1 MSIAEK
7 LTTIAENQQRV
18 YDAGYSAG
26 QGAGGD
32 TSIEDSIIDRSI
44 TEYRNDRLTYIGS
57 SAFMGANK
65 LVSVDLPNVETT
77 AGYAFQNCTA
87 LTSVNLPKA
96 TMLGNGVVNGCTS
109 LLSIDLPLVNDIY
122 SYAFSGSSKLE
133 KVILRSETVARLRG
147 VAFSNTPIADGTG
160 YIYVPDNLV
169 DSYKVATNW
178 TTVASQIKPLSELEG

>member
-32 TSIEDSIIDRSI
+32 TSVEDSIITREI
-44 TEYRNDRLTYIGS
+44 TTYRNERVTKTGQS
-57 SAFMGANK
+57 VFQAATQ
-65 LVSVDLPNVETT
+65 LVSVDLPEVITT
-77 AGYAFQNCTA
+77 GGYVFNGCTA
-87 LTSVNLPKA
+87 LTEVKMPKA
-96 TMLGNGVVNGCTS
+96 TMIGNGIFNGCTALETLDFP
-109 LLSIDLPLVNDIY
+109 LLADV
-122 SYAFSGSSKLE
+122 YAGAFNSCSKL
-133 KVILRSETVARLRG
+133 KSLIMRNSTVARLRG
-147 VAFSNTPIADGTG
+147 AAFSSTPIINGTG

-169 DSYKVATNW
+169 DSYKAATNW